1 MGGVFKTNIVKKL
14 GDRRNCEF
22 LIKVCQNG

>member
-1 MGGVFKTNIVKKL
+1 MGKTNIVKKL
-14 GDRRNCEF
+14 GGRRNCEY